1 MSEERKYALDEVYP
15 GTRSFSE
22 EWHDRFFGR
31 FAEVADLTALICTY
45 DVVSLYGESGT
56 GKSSL
61 IQAGLGP
68 ELGELQCVVGRVS
81 GPAPDDKSPPQNIFA
96 FHLLTSLG
104 VPAKDLASATL
115 ARTLPGFLEDLPAWI
130 RRQVRQN
137 ERRGKASGQSLE
149 GSICLH

>member
-1 MSEERKYALDEVYP
+1 MSALDEVYP

-130 RRQVRQN
+130 GAAKSAKMREEVKPPDNLSKDRFVFIDQF
-137 ERRGKASGQSLE
+137 K
-149 GSICLH
+149 